1 MDRRHCSTSAAHDI
15 YQERLKV
22 QSVALFQSK
31 EECSILKVCS
41 FSNVSSKQVPNF
53 LNQERVVS
61 FQVSPLEY

>member
-1 MDRRHCSTSAAHDI
+1 MDWRPCPTSAAHDI

-41 FSNVSSKQVPNF
+41 FADFSSKRDKYLIFEPGTCRKF
-53 LNQERVVS
+53 PGKS
-61 FQVSPLEY
+61 S